1 MLCFRLWRSWRPE
14 LLRGS
19 ESVIFHNSD
28 YGFGAFFLVTVFP
41 GGAAYVFQEGAV
53 EGAGSGEAYLIT
65 DFRYAEAGFGQQA
78 AGFGNAQRADVI
90 AVGEVELLGKKV
102 GNIEFAQV
110 QPGGHLVKGYFLLVM
125 ADAVVQQQLD
135 GLDVHVRGI
144 LQFRQGEELAE
155 ENEKIAFGQV
165 ITVTAGFRAVL

>member
-1 MLCFRLWRSWRPE
+1 M
-14 LLRGS
+14 
-19 ESVIFHNSD
+19 
-28 YGFGAFFLVTVFP
+28 
-41 GGAAYVFQEGAV
+41 
-53 EGAGSGEAYLIT
+53 
-65 DFRYAEAGFGQQA
+65 
-78 AGFGNAQRADVI
+78 
-90 AVGEVELLGKKV
+90 

>member
-53 EGAGSGEAYLIT
+53 EL
-65 DFRYAEAGFGQQA
+65 
-78 AGFGNAQRADVI
+78 
-90 AVGEVELLGKKV
+90 
-102 GNIEFAQV
+102 
-110 QPGGHLVKGYFLLVM
+110 
-125 ADAVVQQQLD
+125 
-135 GLDVHVRGI
+135 
-144 LQFRQGEELAE
+144 
-155 ENEKIAFGQV
+155 
-165 ITVTAGFRAVL
+165 

>member
-65 DFRYAEAGFGQQA
+65 DFRYAEAGFGQL
-78 AGFGNAQRADVI
+78 N
-90 AVGEVELLGKKV
+90 
-102 GNIEFAQV
+102 
-110 QPGGHLVKGYFLLVM
+110 Y
-125 ADAVVQQQLD
+125 
-135 GLDVHVRGI
+135 
-144 LQFRQGEELAE
+144 
-155 ENEKIAFGQV
+155 
-165 ITVTAGFRAVL
+165 